1 MLIVAHRGYSSRYPE
16 NTVLAFEQAVRAGA
30 DYIETD
36 LRLSRDGAVV
46 CCHDPDLKRI
56 ADQADAI
63 ADMSLSSLK
72 AVSVADGFSIP
83 TLEEVLKIAHRR
95 VGVML
100 DVKATTEAM
109 LDRALPLIDNAGMT
123 AHVMYGTRDIDHA
136 VLVKKRRMTMAVL
149 GMPGNTA
156 QIPDFMA
163 AGVDAVRVWEED
175 VTDRIAVTVHE
186 AGKQVW
192 VTAGLRR
199 LGETVGSMTPARLET
214 LRALGVDAV
223 LVNDPVS
230 ARRGIKKTVTG
241 KTFTNGSAVL

>member
-36 LRLSRDGAVV
+36 LRLSRDGAVM

-56 ADQADAI
+56 AGQADTI
-63 ADMSLSSLK
+63 ADMSLSSLR

-83 TLEEVLKIAHRR
+83 TLEEILKIAHRR

-100 DVKATTEAM
+100 DVKVTTEAM
-109 LDRALPLIDNAGMT
+109 LDRALALIENAGMT

-136 VLVKKRRMTMAVL
+136 VLVKKRRTTMAVL
-149 GMPGNTA
+149 GMPGNPA

-175 VTDRIAVTVHE
+175 VTDGIAALIHE

-199 LGETVGSMTPARLET
+199 HGETVGSMTPARLET
-214 LRALGVDAV
+214 LNALGIDAV

-230 ARRGIKKTVTG
+230 ARRSIEKPSRGKHLQTG
-241 KTFTNGSAVL
+241 VPL